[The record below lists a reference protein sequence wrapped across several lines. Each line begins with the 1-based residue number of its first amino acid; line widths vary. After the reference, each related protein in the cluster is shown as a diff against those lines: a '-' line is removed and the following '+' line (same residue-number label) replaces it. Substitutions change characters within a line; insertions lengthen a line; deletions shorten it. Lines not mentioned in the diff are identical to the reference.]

1 MFEPGRPFCETVRTT
16 RSGGLRSM
24 LQLVW
29 TAVVRRDRPEVHRQL
44 SRRPSDDVVVEV
56 QWDRRQSER
65 RTASQ
70 PGQTA
75 RHERRQNERRD
86 WLPDTWGFLGFLL
99 IPRTER
105 LASEGPSVERAG
117 ERHARADATVVTTP
131 PERPGGSEGLILQRR
146 RSHRGEAPG
155 SRSEDP
161 PVRASRPEPDRNRTQ
176 AELRPSPR
184 SPELREGAGSR
195 SPTRYEREG

>member
-1 MFEPGRPFCETVRTT
+1 
-16 RSGGLRSM
+16 M

-44 SRRPSDDVVVEV
+44 SRPPSDDLVVEV
-56 QWDRRQSER
+56 RWDRRQGER

-75 RHERRQNERRD
+75 PPERRQNERRD
-86 WLPDTWGFLGFLL
+86 WLPDTWESLGFLL

-117 ERHARADATVVTTP
+117 WRRARADATVVTTP
-131 PERPGGSEGLILQRR
+131 PELPGGSEGLILQRR
-146 RSHRGEAPG
+146 QSH
-155 SRSEDP
+155 
-161 PVRASRPEPDRNRTQ
+161 
-176 AELRPSPR
+176 
-184 SPELREGAGSR
+184 
-195 SPTRYEREG
+195 RYERDG